1 MGIVFLQSL
10 HFEFSMINPILL
22 SKTLTYFNSIS
33 NIQAG
38 YILDKKTAVFF
49 YRLDF
54 ELDI

>member
-33 NIQAG
+33 DIQAA
-38 YILDKKTAVFF
+38 YILDKKTAILF
-49 YRLDF
+49 
-54 ELDI
+54 IG